1 MAVDVPYKFSFAMS
15 LLNIRVE
22 FNFNKKEID
31 FELVENLRKLKDRRG
46 S

>member
-1 MAVDVPYKFSFAMS
+1 MS

-31 FELVENLRKLKDRRG
+31 FELVENLRKLKNRRG
-46 S
+46 IVMIVQKILIG